1 MSSRHRSFPASKT
14 AYFNPCS
21 DMSKRNLIRNQ
32 IRQAWDLTIDDEY
45 EKVLINSERGLQT
58 YFCMHLLNIFKDEGV
73 QRRIFIEPNLKI
85 GEMIRYPDLVVCNTR
100 EVIAV
105 IELKYT
111 PRALPRTAKDF
122 ETLRWVSE
130 ADGEAIIANER
141 FHDQLLWVTDSWT
154 CRHRYRG
161 KPNRQESEVGHPAFE
176 ECVLSDDRD

>member
-1 MSSRHRSFPASKT
+1 
-14 AYFNPCS
+14 
-21 DMSKRNLIRNQ
+21 MSKRNLIRNQ

-141 FHDQLLWVTDSWT
+141 FHDQQAVKPYAIAKDSVLCWAALISNRPFNPDKEALNALGDRFLDLST
-154 CRHRYRG
+154 PVPRKT
-161 KPNRQESEVGHPAFE
+161 KPSGI
-176 ECVLSDDRD
+176 